1 MKVIVCVDDNGGML
15 FNRRRQSQDKT
26 LTEDVI
32 KNNGKI
38 WINSFSSKLFSEY
51 VGQVIIDD
59 EFLNKAGKGECCF
72 VENQLLTPYEDR
84 IEQLV
89 VYKWNRKYPSDF
101 KLDLNIDNWKLKEQA
116 EFEGNSHEKITRE
129 IYSK

>member
-59 EFLNKAGKGECCF
+59 EFLNKAGKGDCCF
-72 VENQLLTPYEDR
+72 VENQLLKPYEDR

>member
-72 VENQLLTPYEDR
+72 VENQLLKPYEDR